1 MRFKNVILS
10 VFALSLAGGLFAAEA
25 YTVDAAHTT
34 VGFSVRH
41 MGISNVKGTF
51 PKVSGTLMLDEKKID
66 KSSVDITIDAASVNT
81 NNEKRDAHLQGPD
94 FFDVAKFPTVTFK
107 SKTVEKTDTGYR
119 VSGDLTMKGVT
130 KAVSIPFTLVG
141 PKEHPMMPVSLV
153 GVEGVLTVNRRDY
166 HIDYGM
172 AAMVGDE
179 VTIDLQVEFN
189 RPIPQKK

>member
-1 MRFKNVILS
+1 MRFKSVLLS
-10 VFALSLAGGLFAAEA
+10 VFVVSLAGGLFAAET
-25 YTVDAAHTT
+25 YTVDSAHTT

-51 PKVSGTLMLDEKKID
+51 PAVSGTLTLDEKNMA

-81 NNEKRDAHLQGPD
+81 NNEKRDAHLQGSD

-107 SKTVEKTDTGYR
+107 SKSVAPSATGYL
-119 VSGDLTMKGVT
+119 VNGDLTMKGVT

-141 PKEHPMMPVSLV
+141 PKEHPMMPVFMV
-153 GVEGVLTVNRRDY
+153 GVEGALTINRRDY

-172 AAMVGDE
+172 SAMVGDD
-179 VTIDLQVEFN
+179 VAIDLQVEFT
-189 RPIPQKK
+189 RPNVKKK

>member
-1 MRFKNVILS
+1 MRLKKAVLS
-10 VFALSLAGGLFAAEA
+10 FFALTLTGGLFAADA
-25 YTVDAAHTT
+25 YTVDPAHTT

-51 PKVSGTLMLDEKKID
+51 PNVSGTLMLDEKKIE
-66 KSSVDITIDAASVNT
+66 KSSVDITIEAASVNT
-81 NNEKRDAHLQGPD
+81 NNDKRDAHLQGPD
-94 FFDVAKFPTVTFK
+94 FFDAAKFPTVTFK

-153 GVEGVLTVNRRDY
+153 GVEGALTVNRRDY

>member
-66 KSSVDITIDAASVNT
+66 KSSVEITIDAASVNT

-119 VSGDLTMKGVT
+119 VSGDLSMKGVT

>member
-1 MRFKNVILS
+1 MRFKNILLS
-10 VFALSLAGGLFAAEA
+10 VFAVTLAGGLFAADS
-25 YTVDAAHTT
+25 YTVDPAHTT

-51 PKVSGTLMLDEKKID
+51 PGVSGTLMLDEKNMA
-66 KSSVDITIDAASVNT
+66 KSSVEITIDAASVNT
-81 NNEKRDAHLQGPD
+81 NNEKRDAHLQGSD
-94 FFDVAKFPTVTFK
+94 FFDVAKFPSVTFK

-130 KAVSIPFTLVG
+130 KAVTIPFTLVG
-141 PKEHPMMPVSLV
+141 PKEHPMMPVYMV
-153 GVEGVLTVNRRDY
+153 GVEGALTVNRREY

-179 VTIDLQVEFN
+179 VTIDLQVEFT
-189 RPIPQKK
+189 RPNPKKK